1 MLLVI
6 DIGNS
11 HIVFGV
17 FHDNQLIQ
25 QFRMETRHK
34 ASSDE
39 YAGFI
44 LQMLSNKDIKQLV
57 VASVVPGLNGT
68 FERIANDY
76 FLGKCVWIKHEM
88 IHMSLKVDQPIQV
101 GIDRIINAYAA
112 FQKHRQALL
121 VVDMGTATKFD
132 VVNSQGEFL
141 GGVISPGLE
150 MMRDAFFDRIS
161 HVARVP
167 LLLPRQ
173 VIGKNTE
180 EALQSGLVLG
190 YVVLVDAL
198 VQRIK
203 QELGTN
209 VKVLATGGVSSLI
222 KPYSSVIEELDLD
235 LILTGIHLIYREWEK
250 RD

>member
-17 FHDNQLIQ
+17 FHENKLIQ
-25 QFRMETRHK
+25 KFRTQARHQ

-39 YAGFI
+39 YACFI
-44 LQMLSNKDIKQLV
+44 LQMLASKNVKQV
-57 VASVVPGLNGT
+57 VIASVVPSLNQT
-68 FERIANDY
+68 FERLCCDY
-76 FLGKCVWIKHEM
+76 FEGQFVWIKHDM
-88 IHMSLKVDQPIQV
+88 IRMDLKVDQPAQV

-112 FQKHRQALL
+112 FQKNRQALV

-141 GGVISPGLE
+141 GGVISSGLE
-150 MMRDAFFDRIS
+150 MMCGAFFDRIT
-161 HVARVP
+161 HVPRVP
-167 LLLPRQ
+167 LLVPKQ
-173 VIGKNTE
+173 VIGKNTQ

-190 YVVLVDAL
+190 YVVLVDSL
-198 VQRIK
+198 VQQIK
-203 QELGTN
+203 QELGIN

-222 KPYSSVIEELDLD
+222 KPHSSTIEELDLD
-235 LILTGIHLIYREWEK
+235 LTLTGIYLIYREWE
-250 RD
+250 RV